1 MPALHI
7 LSTESKETIQHKL
20 QNDYFMLRKHSKK
33 AFAVVVFHSTE
44 DQQKRQPSPLPSHT
58 EPGGSP
64 QPQPTEDLPE
74 KSSCFS
80 SRGPQEEGAG
90 LTGAG
95 GGNHSGYSHPG
106 SQHPGIPSSGL
117 HRAPKMPSFPNK
129 APSTTRGLHYV
140 LVGHRTR
147 LGFVSFLSTPRAS
160 ISWSSQLLEELG
172 RRS

>member
-64 QPQPTEDLPE
+64 QPQDLPE

-90 LTGAG
+90 LTGVG
-95 GGNHSGYSHPG
+95 GTTAVTAAPR

>member
-1 MPALHI
+1 MCISVILYFFISTLSFRFEIGAKKRRLTEIFFFFKCVPALHI

-64 QPQPTEDLPE
+64 QPQDLPE

-90 LTGAG
+90 LTGG
-95 GGNHSGYSHPG
+95 GGAKRLQPPPDPSIPASLPPG
-106 SQHPGIPSSGL
+106 CIALQRCPVSQTKPRRLLGVC
-117 HRAPKMPSFPNK
+117 
-129 APSTTRGLHYV
+129 TT
-140 LVGHRTR
+140 
-147 LGFVSFLSTPRAS
+147 S
-160 ISWSSQLLEELG
+160 
-172 RRS
+172 